1 MLLVN
6 LDFTNA
12 NETNPAGIPTVN
24 LKFDTKFKR

>member
-6 LDFTNA
+6 LDFT